1 MADRTLPLP
10 PGPKAYLLPNAAAFQ
25 TQPIAAFGDL
35 WREYGDL
42 VRLSIMPGYTIY
54 LAVHPNAVEQVL
66 ARKDDRYPK
75 PKLLLNAMGLLQGQ
89 GLFTSEGA
97 SWYRHRRLMQ
107 PAFQQ
112 SQMVKLQTK
121 IQEQVRSVMLEWELK
136 PDGEVIDIAS
146 EMTRLTLKIISSALF
161 SVDLSDESNLLGQ
174 AIRTG
179 FEYVYF
185 RMSTPIALPPSF
197 PTPRNWKFRQA
208 KQTIDRIIQ
217 DMIQARRELV
227 NREQANG
234 EQANGELDLLSMLL
248 AAQDE
253 ETGEGMS
260 DRQVQDEVITLMNA
274 GFETTA
280 TTLSWFW
287 MLLGMYPEV
296 MADVESEVESVLHGQ
311 DLSVE
316 KLGQLPYTRRAFD
329 ESLRLYPPGIGIL
342 RTALGA
348 GELQGHWIPKG
359 THILLGTYFTQRH
372 PAFWRHPDRFDP
384 DHFLPEQVADRPK
397 YAYVPF
403 GAGPHVCIGKNLALL
418 ESMMIMTAIVQRFK
432 VEWVAG
438 QTVVVDPRFTLRP
451 RDGIKVRLWKRS
463 D

>member
-1 MADRTLPLP
+1 MVRPTLPLP
-10 PGPKAYLLPNAAAFQ
+10 PGPKSYLLPKAAAFQ
-25 TQPIAAFGDL
+25 TQPIAAFGAL

-42 VRLSIMPGYTIY
+42 VRLPIMPGYTIY

-89 GLFTSEGA
+89 GLFTSEGE

-112 SQMVKLQTK
+112 SQMIGLQTK
-121 IQEQVRSVMLEWELK
+121 IQDQVRSLVQAWELK
-136 PDGEVIDIAS
+136 PDGEVIDIAA

-161 SVDLSDESNLLGQ
+161 SIDLSDESNELGQ

-185 RMSTPIALPPSF
+185 RMSTPILLPPSF
-197 PTPRNWKFRQA
+197 PTLRNRQFRQA
-208 KQTIDRIIQ
+208 KHTIDRIIQ
-217 DMIQARRELV
+217 AMIQVRREHPS
-227 NREQANG
+227 A
-234 EQANGELDLLSMLL
+234 AHDLLSMLL

-253 ETGEGMS
+253 ETGQGMS
-260 DRQVQDEVITLMNA
+260 NQQVQDEAITLMNA

-280 TTLSWFW
+280 TALSWFW
-287 MLLGMYPEV
+287 YLLGTHPAV
-296 MADVESEVESVLHGQ
+296 MAKVESEVDVVLHGEL
-311 DLSVE
+311 LSFE

-329 ESLRLYPPGIGIL
+329 ESLRVYPPGLGMM
-342 RTALGA
+342 RTAIDN
-348 GELQGHWIPKG
+348 GELQEHWLPKG
-359 THILLGTYFTQRH
+359 TQILLGTYFTQRH
-372 PAFWRHPDRFDP
+372 PAFWRNPARFDP

-403 GAGPHVCIGKNLALL
+403 GAGPHVCIGKNLALM
-418 ESMMIMTAIVQRFK
+418 ESMMIITAIMQRFQ
-432 VEWVAG
+432 VELIAG
-438 QTVVVDPRFTLRP
+438 QQVAVDPRFTLRP
-451 RDGIKVRLWKRS
+451 RDGVKVKLRKRS